1 NNRSTANPAC
11 DTTPSP
17 SAVTTN
23 PRDQPLPFTWKVLLD
38 LGPIRIFDNPY
49 RPSSGAL
56 SAVDTP
62 TNHGQPATPGAKS
75 GLDARRPQ
83 LCGSGRQPGGSFDDR
98 LSDQAES
105 WRLIRVARQMASSPT
120 PTPRGSPT
128 ALKMWSVRSFWVD
141 LIR

>member
-1 NNRSTANPAC
+1 CTSNRGVANARDNPPVSPDRSANSRSTANPAC

-62 TNHGQPATPGAKS
+62 IKRGQPTTRGEKS
-75 GLDARRPQ
+75 GLAGPRP
-83 LCGSGRQPGGSFDDR
+83 
-98 LSDQAES
+98 
-105 WRLIRVARQMASSPT
+105 SPT
-120 PTPRGSPT
+120 TP
-128 ALKMWSVRSFWVD
+128 VRTP
-141 LIR
+141 L